1 MNGITVITPTG
12 DRPLA
17 FGLLRDHWMKNQ
29 TVKPDQ
35 WIIVDDGIST
45 FDTSLL
51 PEYAEYF
58 RREPKFNPFIHSIG
72 LNLELALSKV
82 KYDNILIMEDDDWY
96 CNWYVEYMIELLK
109 HGDLVGL
116 WGTNYYH
123 VGVPGYREMGR
134 IDHAALS
141 MTGFRKGFIPKI
153 EKSIPGD
160 ISVDMR
166 IWHNNKGLLVDGRNR
181 KLQVSIKGMPG
192 RLNAGIGKITKYYTP
207 DTGYKKF
214 FSWCDDAEI
223 YIDLM
228 EKKLV

>member
-12 DRPLA
+12 DRSIA
-17 FGLLRDHWMKNQ
+17 FGLLRDYWMKNQ

-35 WIIVDDGIST
+35 WIVVDDGINV

-58 RREPKFNPFIHSIG
+58 KRETTINPFVHSIG

-96 CNWYVEYMIELLK
+96 SAGYISFIIDLLK
-109 HGDLVGL
+109 SDELVGL

-123 VGVPGYREMGR
+123 VGVSGYREMGR
-134 IDHAALS
+134 EDHAALS
-141 MTGFRKGFIPKI
+141 MTGFKKNFIPKI
-153 EKSIPGD
+153 VESVPGD

-166 IWHNNKGLLVDGRNR
+166 IWRNNKGLLVDGRNK

-207 DTGYKKF
+207 DMGYRKLK
-214 FSWCDDAEI
+214 SWCDDAEI